1 MSDTIHREHDIEK
14 SFDGNIM
21 KRLLSYAKPQ
31 ALLLFLS
38 VILMLLVTA
47 LDLGIPYITKIAI
60 DDYISPKQQL
70 VYVQHVLFQNKYCY
84 KALLQI
90 QN

>member
-1 MSDTIHREHDIEK
+1 MSDTIHRENEIEK

-31 ALLLFLS
+31 AMLLFLS
-38 VILMLLVTA
+38 IILMLLVTA

-60 DDYISPKQQL
+60 DDYISPKQIGRASCREI
-70 VYVQHVLFQNKYCY
+70 V
-84 KALLQI
+84 
-90 QN
+90 